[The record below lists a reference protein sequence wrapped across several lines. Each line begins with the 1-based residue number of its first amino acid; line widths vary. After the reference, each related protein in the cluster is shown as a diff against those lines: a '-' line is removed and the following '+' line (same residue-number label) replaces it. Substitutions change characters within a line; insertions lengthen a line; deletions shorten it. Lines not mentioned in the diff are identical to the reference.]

1 MGRASAAA
9 SCYFLRNPGLPSG
22 LAKGA
27 LDDHDSGQMKSVAV
41 SEFKSHCLSLLE
53 DVARTG
59 EPLLV
64 TKRGRPLARIT
75 PSGNIAVARP
85 QDTLRGSVSYEGDLL
100 APVVPA
106 EAWNAVR
113 GVLLPEGEDFPR
125 RKRARGGDGA

>member
-1 MGRASAAA
+1 
-9 SCYFLRNPGLPSG
+9 
-22 LAKGA
+22 
-27 LDDHDSGQMKSVAV
+27 MKSVAV

-85 QDTLRGSVSYEGDLL
+85 QDTLRGSVFYKGDLL
-100 APVVPA
+100 APVVPVQ
-106 EAWNAVR
+106 AWNAMR
-113 GVLLPEGEDFPR
+113 GILLTEDGDAPR
-125 RKRARGGDGA
+125 RKRARRGAGA

>member
-1 MGRASAAA
+1 MGVARRSGTE
-9 SCYFLRNPGLPSG
+9 PGQVP
-22 LAKGA
+22 LAKTA
-27 LDDHDSGQMKSVAV
+27 RVDHNSGQMKSVAV
-41 SEFKSHCLSLLE
+41 SEFKSRCLSLLE

-75 PSGNIAVARP
+75 PSGNVAVARP

-100 APVVPA
+100 APVVRA

-113 GVLLPEGEDFPR
+113 GVLLPEDEDSPR
-125 RKRARGGDGA
+125 RKRARGGTT

>member
-1 MGRASAAA
+1 
-9 SCYFLRNPGLPSG
+9 
-22 LAKGA
+22 
-27 LDDHDSGQMKSVAV
+27 MKSVAI

-75 PSGNIAVARP
+75 PSGNIAIARP

-100 APVVPA
+100 APVVSA

-113 GVLLPEGEDFPR
+113 GVLLPEDEAPPR
-125 RKRARGGDGA
+125 RKRGSAGA

>member
-1 MGRASAAA
+1 
-9 SCYFLRNPGLPSG
+9 
-22 LAKGA
+22 
-27 LDDHDSGQMKSVAV
+27 MKSVAV

-113 GVLLPEGEDFPR
+113 GVLLPRNQDSPR
-125 RKRARGGDGA
+125 RKRARGGAGA

>member
-1 MGRASAAA
+1 
-9 SCYFLRNPGLPSG
+9 
-22 LAKGA
+22 
-27 LDDHDSGQMKSVAV
+27 MKSVAV

-59 EPLLV
+59 EPILV
-64 TKRGRPLARIT
+64 TKRGKPLARIT

-100 APVVPA
+100 APVVPS

-113 GVLLPEGEDFPR
+113 GVVLPEDEARPR
-125 RKRARGGDGA
+125 GKRRRGGVGT

>member
-1 MGRASAAA
+1 MT
-9 SCYFLRNPGLPSG
+9 
-22 LAKGA
+22 
-27 LDDHDSGQMKSVAV
+27 MIVV
-41 SEFKSHCLSLLE
+41 KSHCLALLE

-75 PSGNIAVARP
+75 PSGNSAVARP

-106 EAWNAVR
+106 QTWNAAR
-113 GVLLPEGEDFPR
+113 GVLLLEDEDSPR
-125 RKRARGGDGA
+125 RKRARRGGA